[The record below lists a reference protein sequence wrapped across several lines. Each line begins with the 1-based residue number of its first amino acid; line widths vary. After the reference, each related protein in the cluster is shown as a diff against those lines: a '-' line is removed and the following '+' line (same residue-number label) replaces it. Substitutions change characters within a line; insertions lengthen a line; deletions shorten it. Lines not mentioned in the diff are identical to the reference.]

1 MFVLCL
7 KCHFFTHLQD
17 LVTHLKVLQDLK
29 SFGCAIDLCDRQG
42 SKFYFI
48 SLLFEVK
55 VLVGVRDKL
64 LSLPHGSGHMA
75 IDIQ

>member
-1 MFVLCL
+1 MFETS
-7 KCHFFTHLQD
+7 FFIFTYPQGLATHLERPAGFKI
-17 LVTHLKVLQDLK
+17 VV
-29 SFGCAIDLCDRQG
+29 CAIDLCDRQG

>member
-1 MFVLCL
+1 MFC
-7 KCHFFTHLQD
+7 KPPESPAE
-17 LVTHLKVLQDLK
+17 LK
-29 SFGCAIDLCDRQG
+29 SFGCVIDLCDRRG
-42 SKFYFI
+42 TKFYFI
-48 SLLFEVK
+48 TLLFEVK